1 MSFAFAPLTFSSI
14 NANCIYLFAFSRI
27 AYFGPEMTKRWTQI
41 WNDLISCIL
50 YRSTSTMHASLTKGS
65 FLYQGLQ
72 IMNVGYSNI
81 LTKQTAQFVAI
92 PSSLTSSRES
102 REDTIISKASGS
114 WIMERMSLK
123 NMEERLWERRESWC
137 LCTCC
142 HTLLGSRPIAGQRWP
157 IAEGGWE
164 GPWNSKP

>member
-50 YRSTSTMHASLTKGS
+50 YRSTSTLHASLTKGS

-123 NMEERLWERRESWC
+123 NMEEKTVRAERNLVS
-137 LCTCC
+137 L
-142 HTLLGSRPIAGQRWP
+142 HLLSHIAGVQTDRWT
-157 IAEGGWE
+157 ALANSWGGLGRPVE
-164 GPWNSKP
+164 F